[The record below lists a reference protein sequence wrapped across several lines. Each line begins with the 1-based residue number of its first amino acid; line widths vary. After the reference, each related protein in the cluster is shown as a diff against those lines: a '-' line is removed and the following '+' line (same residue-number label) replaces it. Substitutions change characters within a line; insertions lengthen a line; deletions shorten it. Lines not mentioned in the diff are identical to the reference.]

1 MDNVLILIDECYDSF
16 SKMHKKFADYILENY
31 EKAILMSMN
40 KISQE
45 SGVSEATIIRFTYR
59 LGFDGYKDFQK
70 SLINST
76 KYSLTTLQRFT
87 TMSELSNADLIN
99 SSFHRDVTDIN
110 NTFLSLKP
118 EVLNKAVDLIEKS
131 KTIYI
136 LGLRTSTILSNYLA
150 YYMRLLC
157 FNVILVESTQMEP
170 FEQLMNITEDDTLI
184 AITFPRYSR
193 KTIET
198 IKLIRDKNCKII
210 SITDSDTSPLN
221 RYSDVSLIAYTSMT
235 SFIDSLVSPL
245 SLVNTF
251 LLALSN
257 INSKD
262 VKSTFAKLEELWE
275 KQDTYEKI

>member
-45 SGVSEATIIRFTYR
+45 SGVSEATIIRFTYK

>member
-45 SGVSEATIIRFTYR
+45 SGVSEATIIRFTYK

-262 VKSTFAKLEELWE
+262 VKATFAKLEELWE

>member
-45 SGVSEATIIRFTYR
+45 SGVSEATIIRFTYK

-131 KTIYI
+131 KSIYI

>member
-1 MDNVLILIDECYDSF
+1 
-16 SKMHKKFADYILENY
+16 
-31 EKAILMSMN
+31 
-40 KISQE
+40 
-45 SGVSEATIIRFTYR
+45 
-59 LGFDGYKDFQK
+59 
-70 SLINST
+70 
-76 KYSLTTLQRFT
+76 
-87 TMSELSNADLIN
+87 
-99 SSFHRDVTDIN
+99 
-110 NTFLSLKP
+110 
-118 EVLNKAVDLIEKS
+118 
-131 KTIYI
+131 
-136 LGLRTSTILSNYLA
+136 
-150 YYMRLLC
+150 MRLLC